1 MTSPRNDQGSAT
13 VEFIGLSII
22 LLIPAIYLL
31 LTISQLQAAGYAA
44 VAAADQAAKTVGLSD
59 DAAQAESRAIH
70 TVQLTAEDFQLDP
83 QATTTV
89 IECSNSECT
98 DPGTQISVHVSI
110 DVALPLVPTFLGN
123 PTRVATMNAT
133 GYHVIGEFE

>member
-1 MTSPRNDQGSAT
+1 MTSRRNDHGSAT
-13 VEFIGLSII
+13 VEFIGLSVI

-31 LTISQLQAAGYAA
+31 ITISQLQAAGYAT

-59 DAAQAESRAIH
+59 DTAQAEARAIR
-70 TVQLTAEDFQLDP
+70 TVQLTADDFQLDP
-83 QATTTV
+83 NATTT
-89 IECSNSECT
+89 IIQCSNSECT
-98 DPGTQISVHVSI
+98 APGTQITVRVSI

-123 PTRVATMNAT
+123 PTRIATMNAT